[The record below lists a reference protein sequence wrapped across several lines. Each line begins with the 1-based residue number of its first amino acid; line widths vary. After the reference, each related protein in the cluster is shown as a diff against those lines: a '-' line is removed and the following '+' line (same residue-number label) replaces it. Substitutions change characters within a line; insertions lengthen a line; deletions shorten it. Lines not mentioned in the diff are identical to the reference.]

1 MPLQHL
7 IFPSL
12 HVLERS
18 SHVAFIKSTRDFPLY
33 NFSYSLCFELH
44 LGTLLLLAPVVS
56 LQYLVRSYKYS
67 CIIYVCPHAI
77 SILQISPYSLL
88 MFDNNSSCHNTYPSQ
103 NGVPIVDT
111 RRRATAP
118 AFFVYLTKKVF
129 SRLGETQIL
138 LESPSSNLRELEIPN

>member
-44 LGTLLLLAPVVS
+44 LGTLFLLAPVVS

-88 MFDNNSSCHNTYPSQ
+88 IFDNNSSCHKTYPSQ
-103 NGVPIVDT
+103 NRVPIFT
-111 RRRATAP
+111 S
-118 AFFVYLTKKVF
+118 FVVF
-129 SRLGETQIL
+129 LFYYQGLHQFS
-138 LESPSSNLRELEIPN
+138 LREIIVTESNFFGEITTLSDP